1 MIKEI
6 MYCNK
11 DMVSGT
17 MSIDLDG
24 IMKLE
29 FIGDNLKSFYYLV
42 SKEK

>member
-1 MIKEI
+1 
-6 MYCNK
+6 
-11 DMVSGT
+11 MVSGT

-29 FIGDNLKSFYYLV
+29 FKDDNLKSTYYLV